1 MSAILGAW
9 LVAQGLLG
17 IVVLKGATAIL
28 GAFWG
33 RKMEKCGQNG
43 AEFLQRG
50 GRGGQQRFHGP
61 EGKGGQRHLG
71 GSPTLR
77 GRTPTYGADP
87 HLGGSPILRGQPHA

>member
-33 RKMEKCGQNG
+33 RKTEKCGQNG

-71 GSPTLR
+71 GSPTLT
-77 GRTPTYGADP
+77 GWTHTYGAAP
-87 HLGGSPILRGQPHA
+87 HLWGSPTYRPYPHL